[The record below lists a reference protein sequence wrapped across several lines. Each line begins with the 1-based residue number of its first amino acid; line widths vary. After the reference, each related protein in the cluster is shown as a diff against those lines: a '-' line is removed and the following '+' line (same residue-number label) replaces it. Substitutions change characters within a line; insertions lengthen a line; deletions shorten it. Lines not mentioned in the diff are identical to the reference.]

1 MKNRSIIFLCTVL
14 TLVFVLFG
22 CTETQLLSSGMT
34 FECPAFEKGEL
45 VLTVGDKSD
54 GWVSPN
60 ISDISG
66 ISADDIVFVSE
77 NESVA
82 VIEYDRTKAE
92 VFFYYTITAVGE
104 GETVV
109 YAKFGDSVSVK
120 QTVKVVSDKAETET
134 EAETEI
140 EAETETET
148 KTETKA
154 ESETEREKSG
164 MTYVLNTNSKK
175 IHRSDCSSVGTI
187 SENNYAETDD
197 YDSAIAEGYV
207 PCKKCN
213 P

>member
-22 CTETQLLSSGMT
+22 CTETQLLASGMT
-34 FECPAFEKGEL
+34 LDCPAFEKGEL

-66 ISADDIVFVSE
+66 ISSDDIVFVSE

-92 VFFYYTITAVGE
+92 VFFYYTITAVGA
-104 GETVV
+104 GETEV

-120 QTVKVVSDKAETET
+120 QTVKVVSDKAETAT
-134 EAETEI
+134 EA
-140 EAETETET
+140 ETET

-154 ESETEREKSG
+154 ESESEREKNG
-164 MTYVLNTNSKK
+164 MTYVLNTSSKK
-175 IHRSDCSSVGTI
+175 IHRSDCSYVGTI